1 MKRILEEVARR
12 KLLEEESRGQ
22 RWRRLLKEFV
32 STYYEKAK
40 EKFISIAKVI
50 YGWLK
55 KSRYLH
61 GKAIKKRTKNSK
73 RIPITCYWVP

>member
-40 EKFISIAKVI
+40 
-50 YGWLK
+50 WL
-55 KSRYLH
+55 SH
-61 GKAIKKRTKNSK
+61 ADTAIFLSQ
-73 RIPITCYWVP
+73 P